1 MKIAPHGVTKSIAAL
16 TLGIILTSVGS
27 LVAGEFNPD
36 INIGDPAPVYRELPG
51 TDGKQHSSSDLK
63 DKRVVVV
70 AFTCNS
76 CPYAVDY
83 EDRLNQLAQK
93 YAAAD
98 SAVGVVAINV
108 NKAEKDA
115 LPAMIERAREKKFT
129 FPYLYDESQQIARDF
144 GASRTPE
151 FFVLNADRK
160 IVYMGAMDDDAT
172 GKDIKQHFVAEAIAA
187 ALAGKLPETKE
198 TVPIGCNVRYER
210 TRRTKR

>member
-51 TDGKQHSSSDLK
+51 TDGKQHSLSDLK

-98 SAVGVVAINV
+98 SAVAVVAINV

-129 FPYLYDESQQIARDF
+129 FP
-144 GASRTPE
+144 
-151 FFVLNADRK
+151 
-160 IVYMGAMDDDAT
+160 
-172 GKDIKQHFVAEAIAA
+172 
-187 ALAGKLPETKE
+187 
-198 TVPIGCNVRYER
+198 
-210 TRRTKR
+210 